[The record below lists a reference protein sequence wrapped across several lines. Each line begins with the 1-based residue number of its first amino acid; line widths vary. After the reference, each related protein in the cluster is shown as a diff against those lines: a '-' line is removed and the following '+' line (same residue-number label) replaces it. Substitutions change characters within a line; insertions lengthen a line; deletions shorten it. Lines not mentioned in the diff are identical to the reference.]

1 MVQRPG
7 TTDEVGRFLL
17 LVIVLILVLTCL
29 WVLWSRFEAD
39 TEPVRQEPD
48 LGAAPG

>member
-17 LVIVLILVLTCL
+17 LVIVLILVLASL
-29 WVLWSRFEAD
+29 WLLWSRKEAD
-39 TEPVRQEPD
+39 TEPARQEPE
-48 LGAAPG
+48 LRAAPD